1 MKRSRF
7 LLVFTPLA
15 YFFAFF
21 TVLTILSSVFS
32 LGVRAG
38 DVTSIPQNP
47 DLAAAM
53 PKELPPKHLPKAS
66 FAGGCFWCLESEFR
80 DRPGVVY
87 TRVGYAG
94 GKTENPSYES
104 VSKGD
109 TGHAETIEIYY
120 DPKKTDYTAL
130 VDHFMRN
137 AHDPTTLNKQWVD
150 EGTQYR
156 SVIFYH
162 DAEQKNI
169 AQSMIEKIDAEK
181 VHKAR
186 IVTELI
192 PAEKFWLAEDHH
204 QQYYETYEKEKGSPH
219 LRVILKSEL
228 KKKKEQEKQRGY

>member
-7 LLVFTPLA
+7 LLLLAPLPFFLA
-15 YFFAFF
+15 FFA
-21 TVLTILSSVFS
+21 VLAILSGPFSVM
-32 LGVRAG
+32 GRAG
-38 DVTSIPQNP
+38 DTTSIPQNP

-53 PKELPPKHLPKAS
+53 PENLPKAS

-80 DRPGVVY
+80 DRLGVVY

-94 GKTENPSYES
+94 GTTENPTYDS
-104 VSKGD
+104 VSKGK
-109 TGHAETIEIYY
+109 TGHAEVIEIYY
-120 DPKKTDYTAL
+120 DPAKTDYAAL
-130 VDHFMRN
+130 VDHFLRN

-156 SVIFYH
+156 SIIFYH
-162 DAEQKNI
+162 DPEQQNI
-169 AQSMIEKIDAEK
+169 AQSIIEKIDAEK
-181 VHKAR
+181 IYKAR

-192 PAEKFWLAEDHH
+192 PAEKFWLAEGYH

-228 KKKKEQEKQRGY
+228 KKKKEQERQRGN